1 MMDMLASTFSEMD
14 AEKLVTLQKE
24 QSNQV
29 INIVKV
35 MADTILLKMMSD
47 FLDDY
52 VDPTKDF
59 TSDDLEELERVMHIV
74 HLALQIRE

>member
-1 MMDMLASTFSEMD
+1 
-14 AEKLVTLQKE
+14 
-24 QSNQV
+24 
-29 INIVKV
+29 
-35 MADTILLKMMSD
+35 MADTIILKMMGN

-52 VDPTKDF
+52 VDPTKEF